1 MGRGEP
7 PAASR
12 LGDWA
17 CSGASGWVLG
27 RGIGRGSEVWTAPQH
42 PHGMGGS
49 NCCNHRCWCDFS
61 LSAFCFP
68 VTHVSVQCKGST
80 RSTAKPAYGA
90 LRSPISRECVLAVRP
105 TCRCHGVVLVVALSA
120 RSCCSRFFE
129 PSGQPPHRRCDRS
142 QASVPLCRGVDP
154 CTLSHNGKESPLT
167 HQFQP
172 RRTMWQ

>member
-68 VTHVSVQCKGST
+68 VTHVSVNVRDRPARP
-80 RSTAKPAYGA
+80 RSLLMVRFAR
-90 LRSPISRECVLAVRP
+90 RSR
-105 TCRCHGVVLVVALSA
+105 
-120 RSCCSRFFE
+120 
-129 PSGQPPHRRCDRS
+129 
-142 QASVPLCRGVDP
+142 ASVSWPSVQRVGVMAWFWLWHFPLGHAVVGSLSRPDSHRIDGVTVP
-154 CTLSHNGKESPLT
+154 RQAFRSAEVSTPAHSHTTEKSHP
-167 HQFQP
+167 
-172 RRTMWQ
+172 